1 MTDNKKIAEQKFGG
15 KTLAAWQGFINTS
28 LKKTVEATFDSAKR
42 IAAYKAVVDDDTF
55 KTTMKEWYGFT
66 ASHISYWAKINE
78 NAARF
83 EKYIQI
89 LPASPRSLYE
99 LSAIEP
105 VVFEELVT
113 AGKIKPSLTVESIKE
128 LKASGG
134 KIKTF
139 LLKYSDSEDYL
150 DICRESD
157 RLKAEELTAD
167 EHIKQLA
174 TWIRANKIKA
184 PAKEAPAPKKTIPV
198 FAEDDD
204 GLESENYEGFNDDD
218 DFSEDYEGFNDDN
231 ADMAGWAMPNPRE
244 GEVLLAMTRENA
256 YAMFGI
262 YLNKPLDNVAVERAL
277 IAQAG
282 DDESLQRALEV
293 IAS

>member
-1 MTDNKKIAEQKFGG
+1 MTEKEIVEQKFGG
-15 KTLAAWQGFINTS
+15 KTIPGWISYINTS

-42 IAAYKAVVDDDTF
+42 ITAF
-55 KTTMKEWYGFT
+55 KNSVSDEVFKEVMKTSYGFT
-66 ASHISYWAKINE
+66 ASHISYWSKISE
-78 NAARF
+78 NAERF
-83 EKYIQI
+83 EKHIQI

-105 VVFEELVT
+105 NVFEELVT

-139 LLKYSDSEDYL
+139 LLKYADSEDYL

-157 RLKAEELTAD
+157 RLKTEDLTAD

-184 PAKEAPAPKKTIPV
+184 PAKEAFVPKVELPIMV
-198 FAEDDD
+198 DDSLEADDGSDDFDDD
-204 GLESENYEGFNDDD
+204 EPV
-218 DFSEDYEGFNDDN
+218 
-231 ADMAGWAMPNPRE
+231 WTMPKSKE
-244 GEVLLAMTRENA
+244 GEVLLAMSRENA

-262 YLNKPLDNVAVERAL
+262 YLNKPLDNMAVERSL

-293 IAS
+293 ILA

>member
-1 MTDNKKIAEQKFGG
+1 MTNEKKLAEQKFGG

-42 IAAYKAVVDDDTF
+42 IAAYKAAIDDDTF
-55 KTTMKEWYGFT
+55 KATMREWYGFT
-66 ASHISYWAKINE
+66 ASHISYWSKISE
-78 NAARF
+78 NAERF
-83 EKYIQI
+83 EKHIQI

-105 VVFEELVT
+105 VVFEELVS

-139 LLKYSDSEDYL
+139 LLKYADSEDYL

-157 RLKAEELTAD
+157 RLKTEDLTAD
-167 EHIKQLA
+167 EHIKALA

-184 PAKEAPAPKKTIPV
+184 PVAEPKPVKPKPGQTAPDGIGNDIY
-198 FAEDDD
+198 DDD
-204 GLESENYEGFNDDD
+204 ESE
-218 DFSEDYEGFNDDN
+218 EDEDTDEPV
-231 ADMAGWAMPNPRE
+231 WSLPKVKE
-244 GEVLLAMTRENA
+244 GEVLLAMSRENA

-282 DDESLQRALEV
+282 DDEFLQQALEV
-293 IAS
+293 ILNEN

>member
-1 MTDNKKIAEQKFGG
+1 MTDEKKVAEQKFGG

-42 IAAYKAVVDDDTF
+42 ISAYKAAVDDDTF
-55 KTTMKEWYGFT
+55 KATMKEWYGFT
-66 ASHISYWAKINE
+66 ASHISYWGKISE
-78 NAARF
+78 NAERF
-83 EKYIQI
+83 EKHIQI

-105 VVFEELVT
+105 AVFEELVT

-157 RLKAEELTAD
+157 RLKTQDLTAD
-167 EHIKQLA
+167 EHIKLLA
-174 TWIRANKIKA
+174 TWIRTNKIKA
-184 PAKEAPAPKKTIPV
+184 PAAEPKPVMPKPGQTAP
-198 FAEDDD
+198 D
-204 GLESENYEGFNDDD
+204 GIGNDIYDDD
-218 DFSEDYEGFNDDN
+218 DDD
-231 ADMAGWAMPNPRE
+231 DDDWPDVPVTPQPKIKE
-244 GEVLLAMTRENA
+244 GEVLLAMSRENA

-262 YLNKPLDNVAVERAL
+262 YLNKPLDNMAVERSL

-282 DDESLQRALEV
+282 DDESLQHALEV
-293 IAS
+293 ILS

>member
-1 MTDNKKIAEQKFGG
+1 MTEKEIVEQKFGG
-15 KTLAAWQGFINTS
+15 KTIPGWISYINTS

-42 IAAYKAVVDDDTF
+42 ITAF
-55 KTTMKEWYGFT
+55 KNSVSDEVFKEVMKTSYGFT
-66 ASHISYWAKINE
+66 ASHISYWSKISE
-78 NAARF
+78 NAERF
-83 EKYIQI
+83 EKHIQI

-105 VVFEELVT
+105 VVFEELVS

-139 LLKYSDSEDYL
+139 LLKYADSEDYL

-157 RLKAEELTAD
+157 RLKTQDLTAD

-184 PAKEAPAPKKTIPV
+184 PAKEAPAPKVVDLSVPDDYKDEIDE
-198 FAEDDD
+198 EDDD
-204 GLESENYEGFNDDD
+204 DDRP
-218 DFSEDYEGFNDDN
+218 SPWGNLN
-231 ADMAGWAMPNPRE
+231 AQGEAWPQPKSKE
-244 GEVLLAMTRENA
+244 GEVLLAMSRENA
-256 YAMFGI
+256 YAMFGV

-293 IAS
+293 ILS